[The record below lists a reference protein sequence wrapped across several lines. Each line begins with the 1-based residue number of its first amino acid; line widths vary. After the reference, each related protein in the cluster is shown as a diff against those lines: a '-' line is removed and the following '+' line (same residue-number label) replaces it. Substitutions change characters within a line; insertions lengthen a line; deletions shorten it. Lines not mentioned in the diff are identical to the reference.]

1 MTVKELKEFLKD
13 IPDNIPVR
21 LVRDISETPSFTY
34 EEKIRKDG
42 IKTKR
47 VVIS

>member
-13 IPDNIPVR
+13 IPDDVKIR
-21 LVRDISETPSFTY
+21 LVQDVPEDPIFKY
-34 EEKIRKDG
+34 EEHPS
-42 IKTKR
+42 KR